1 MLSETATRI
10 VTGLAA
16 LGFESE
22 PTLPAE
28 AAPLR
33 EACTTV
39 RWSRIEAGAG
49 PATVEVVCIVDGV
62 AEPGRTFGIAGGS
75 LAAIASDCA
84 SLAGRRLVVLAN
96 RVRITIV
103 EIAPAP
109 ASAEDRARLEE
120 LLWGPSG
127 ATLVEVLHVTP
138 DGAVWAKMSDVE
150 VPPLTPKL
158 AVLARGDVP
167 PIVADTDAARRPQAK
182 ALAATMKAHAFV
194 GALRSG
200 PFATYAL
207 IAVLAVAFGV
217 EAIAAGSLDPD
228 APMLLAMG
236 GMSAMAVHVDGELY
250 RLASATLLHG
260 DVTHLLL
267 NGVALLF
274 GGAIVEMLVGRRW
287 MLVAYFVCGVAG
299 SIASMTLNPP
309 NLVSIGASGAIMGLL
324 ATGFVLAFRIPDPQ
338 ERWRLVGHLA
348 RYLVPSLVPLA
359 MSAKGGGAVDYAAH
373 MGGAAAGFVMGGIVL
388 LLGRLT
394 SEQRPLPR
402 TAAALAAVGVLLYA
416 LGAAGAV
423 RRFGAL
429 GPAAR
434 LKAEDVLV
442 KDEAIPLDP
451 KLRVSTVDTWGKDR
465 ERDPR
470 VHLFRAFARVDADDL
485 PGAEREA
492 RAGLAEPVILDKF
505 FADRGLETRLRSLL
519 CAILVDEGRRDDAVK
534 EAQPICHAGDGG
546 TVPESLS
553 RLGLCDAP

>member
-10 VTGLAA
+10 VTGLEA
-16 LGFESE
+16 LGFEA
-22 PTLPAE
+22 TLPPA
-28 AAPLR
+28 AAPLAA
-33 EACTTV
+33 ACTAV
-39 RWSRIEAGAG
+39 RWARVDAAGA

-62 AEPGRTFGIAGGS
+62 SEPGRTFGMVGAQ

-84 SLAGRRLVVLAN
+84 ELAGRRLLVVAN
-96 RVRITIV
+96 KVRITIV
-103 EIAPAP
+103 EIGTAETTP
-109 ASAEDRARLEE
+109 EDRARLDE

-127 ATLVEVLHVTP
+127 ATLVEALHVTP
-138 DGAVWAKMSDVE
+138 DGAVWAKVSDVE
-150 VPPLTPKL
+150 ATPLTPRL

-167 PIVADTDAARRPQAK
+167 PVPNEAAAHRPAR

-200 PFATYAL
+200 PFATYTL
-207 IAVLAVAFGV
+207 IAVLALAFVV
-217 EAIAAGSLDPD
+217 EAAAAGSLDPD
-228 APMLLAMG
+228 ASMLLALG
-236 GMSAMAVHVDGELY
+236 GMSAVAVRVDGELY

-260 DVTHLLL
+260 DLTHLLL

-299 SIASMTLNPP
+299 SVASMTLNPP

-324 ATGFVLAFRIPDPQ
+324 ATGFVLAFRIPDRQ

-359 MSAKGGGAVDYAAH
+359 MSAQGGGRVDYAAH
-373 MGGAAAGFVMGGIVL
+373 MGGAAAGFVVGGLVL

-394 SEQRPLPR
+394 SEQKPFPR
-402 TAAALAAVGVLLYA
+402 IAGALAAVGILLYA
-416 LGAAGAV
+416 LGAIGAV

-429 GPAAR
+429 GPEAR

-442 KDEAIPLDP
+442 KDEAIPQDP
-451 KLRVSTVDTWGKDR
+451 ALRVSTVDTWGQGK

-470 VHLFRAFARVDADDL
+470 VHLFRAFARLDADDL
-485 PGAEREA
+485 SGAERET
-492 RAGLAEPVILDKF
+492 RAGLAEPLILDKF

-534 EAQPICHAGDGG
+534 EARPVCHAGDGG

-553 RLGLCDAP
+553 KLDLCDAP